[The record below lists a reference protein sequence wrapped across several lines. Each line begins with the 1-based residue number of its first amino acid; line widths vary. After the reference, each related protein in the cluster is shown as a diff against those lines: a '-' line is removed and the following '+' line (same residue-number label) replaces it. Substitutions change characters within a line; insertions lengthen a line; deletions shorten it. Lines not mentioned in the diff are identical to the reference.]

1 MMIQSWLAWS
11 EPLSLLIALGIDAWY
26 GDPVALYRK
35 VPHPIVVIGKVI
47 AWADRQFNRESDA
60 PRRRRDAGIALVV
73 VLVAAALLI
82 GAAIQVLLLAQPL
95 GWLWV
100 AIVMSAFIAQRS
112 LYGHVADVARA
123 TELSGLE
130 GGRLAVAKIVGRDPH
145 RLDRAGVSRAA
156 IESLAENFSDAVV
169 APVFWTL
176 LLGLPGLIAYK
187 AINTADSMI
196 GHRSPRHQDFGWA
209 AARLDDVVNWPAA
222 RLSALLMILG
232 ALLLP
237 SADAPRACAVTLR
250 DARHHRSP
258 NAGWPEAALAGALGF
273 ALNGPRAYHG
283 VPTDEPWTN
292 ETGRKILDVPDIWQA
307 LRLYLR
313 ACGLLGLGVAVV
325 AVIAH

>member
-1 MMIQSWLAWS
+1 MLQSWLAWS

-35 VPHPIVVIGKVI
+35 VPHPVVLIGKVI
-47 AWADRQFNRESDA
+47 AFADRRFNRESDA
-60 PRRRRDAGIALVV
+60 PRRRRNAGLALIVA
-73 VLVAAALLI
+73 LVAAALVA
-82 GAAIQVLLLAQPL
+82 GAAIQAALLCLPL
-95 GWLWV
+95 GWLWLSLV
-100 AIVMSAFIAQRS
+100 TSAFIAQRS

-123 TELSGLE
+123 VEVSGLE
-130 GGRLAVAKIVGRDPH
+130 GGRLAVAKIVGRDPN
-145 RLDRAGVSRAA
+145 RLDRAGVCRAA

-176 LLGLPGLIAYK
+176 VLGLPGLVAYK

-196 GHRSPRHQDFGWA
+196 GHKSERHRDFGWA

-222 RLSALLMILG
+222 RLAALLMALG

-237 SADAPRACAVTLR
+237 GADAAEAFAVTGR
-250 DARHHRSP
+250 DARRHRSP

-283 VPTDEPWTN
+283 VSSEEPWTN
-292 ETGRKILDVPDIWQA
+292 AAGRKALDAPDVWQA
-307 LRLYLR
+307 LRLYFR
-313 ACGLLGLGVAVV
+313 ACLLLGAGVAAV

>member
-1 MMIQSWLAWS
+1 MIESWLAWC

-35 VPHPIVVIGKVI
+35 VPHPVVIIGNAI
-47 AWADRQFNRESDA
+47 GWADRTFNREGDA
-60 PRRRRDAGIALVV
+60 PHRRRNVGIALVV
-73 VLVAAALLI
+73 VLVAAALLV
-82 GAAIQVLLLAQPL
+82 GGAIQALLLCLPL

-123 TELSGLE
+123 IEVSGLE
-130 GGRLAVAKIVGRDPH
+130 GGRLAVSKIVGRDPN
-145 RLDRAGVSRAA
+145 RLDKAGVSRAA

-169 APVFWTL
+169 APAFWAL

-187 AINTADSMI
+187 AVNTADSMI

-222 RLSALLMILG
+222 RLSALLMLLG

-237 SADAPRACAVTLR
+237 GADAPHAFAVTAR
-250 DARHHRSP
+250 DARRHRSP

-292 ETGRKILDVPDIWQA
+292 EAGRRILDAPDIWQA
-307 LRLYLR
+307 LRLYFR
-313 ACGLLGLGVAVV
+313 ACLLLGVGVAAV

>member
-1 MMIQSWLAWS
+1 MIQSWLAWS
-11 EPLSLLIALGIDAWY
+11 EPLSLLIALCIDAWY
-26 GDPVALYRK
+26 GDPVALYRR
-35 VPHPIVVIGKVI
+35 VPHPVVVIGKVI

-60 PRRRRDAGIALVV
+60 PRRRRDAGIALAV
-73 VLVAAALLI
+73 VLVASALVI
-82 GAAIQVLLLAQPL
+82 GAAIEALLLSLPL
-95 GWLWV
+95 GWLWLS
-100 AIVMSAFIAQRS
+100 IVMSAFIAQRS

-123 TELSGLE
+123 IEVSGLE
-130 GGRLAVAKIVGRDPH
+130 GGRLAVSKIVGRDPQ

-169 APVFWTL
+169 APVFWAL
-176 LLGLPGLIAYK
+176 LLGLPGLVAYK

-196 GHRSPRHQDFGWA
+196 GHRSPRHRDFGWA

-222 RLSALLMILG
+222 RLSALLLAIG
-232 ALLLP
+232 AVLLP
-237 SADAPRACAVTLR
+237 GANASHAFAVTAR

-283 VPTDEPWTN
+283 VPTEEPWTN
-292 ETGRKILDVPDIWQA
+292 EAGRKLLDAPDIWQA
-307 LRLYLR
+307 LHLYLR
-313 ACGLLGLGVAVV
+313 ACLLLGAGVAAV

>member
-1 MMIQSWLAWS
+1 MIESWLEWS
-11 EPLSLLIALGIDAWY
+11 EPLSLLIALMIDAWY

-35 VPHPIVVIGKVI
+35 VPHPVVVIGNAI
-47 AWADRQFNRESDA
+47 GWADRTFNRESDA
-60 PRRRRDAGIALVV
+60 PQRRRHAGIALIA
-73 VLVAAALLI
+73 VLVAAALLA
-82 GAAIQVLLLAQPL
+82 GAAIQALLLRLPL
-95 GWLWV
+95 GWLWLSV
-100 AIVMSAFIAQRS
+100 AMSALIAQRS

-123 TELSGLE
+123 IEVSGLE
-130 GGRLAVAKIVGRDPH
+130 GGRLAVAKIVGRDPN

-156 IESLAENFSDAVV
+156 IESLAENFSDAVA
-169 APVFWTL
+169 APAFWAL

-196 GHRSPRHQDFGWA
+196 GHRSPRHRDFGWA

-222 RLSALLMILG
+222 RLSALLMALG

-237 SADAPRACAVTLR
+237 GADAPGAFAVAAR
-250 DARHHRSP
+250 DARRHRSP

-292 ETGRKILDVPDIWQA
+292 EAGRRILDAPDIWQA

-313 ACGLLGLGVAVV
+313 ACLLMGVGVGAF